1 MSYALVWFKR
11 DLRWHDHAAL
21 AQAAQRGPVRCIY
34 VVEPELWLQ
43 PDAALQHFEFVR
55 ESLQALDDALRLQGG
70 CIEVHTGELPDVL
83 NRIWQEAPFR
93 ELHAHQETGNG
104 FTYAR
109 DLRVGAW
116 CQAHNVGWHEY
127 PQFGVVR
134 VLKNRKLWQTAW
146 EQHMAAPVQDVGE
159 LQFWPSLE
167 RTAPHSDMPDA
178 WRGSWCTPS
187 HMRAPAHLQH
197 NPPLRQR
204 GGRPLALTTLRSFL
218 HARSLGYRGGI
229 SSPLSA
235 PDACSRLSAYLAWG
249 CISMR
254 EVVQHTRAHIA
265 QLPPHAS
272 RHRAGLTAFIS
283 RLYWHCHFIQKLESE
298 PAIEWHN
305 MHRSYDGL
313 REHDFNEQHFEALK
327 AARTGWPMV
336 DACVTM
342 LRETGWLNFR
352 MRAMLVSVAAY
363 PLWLHWRPVGEW
375 LATQFL
381 DYEPGIHWSQLQMQ
395 SGTTGINTT
404 RVYNPIKQA
413 QDHDPHGHFVRQ
425 WLPALRQVPDTWLFE
440 PWLMPPPLQTHTGV
454 VVGHDIAQPVVEL
467 GQATREAKQ
476 RLHSR
481 RQTDDVKA
489 AKQAVVNK
497 HASRKNWGTQKAPR
511 RASVNTSP
519 DATPQLGFD
528 F

>member
-1 MSYALVWFKR
+1 L
-11 DLRWHDHAAL
+11 AL
-21 AQAAQRGPVRCIY
+21 A
-34 VVEPELWLQ
+34 
-43 PDAALQHFEFVR
+43 
-55 ESLQALDDALRLQGG
+55 
-70 CIEVHTGELPDVL
+70 T
-83 NRIWQEAPFR
+83 
-93 ELHAHQETGNG
+93 LH
-104 FTYAR
+104 
-109 DLRVGAW
+109 
-116 CQAHNVGWHEY
+116 
-127 PQFGVVR
+127 
-134 VLKNRKLWQTAW
+134 
-146 EQHMAAPVQDVGE
+146 
-159 LQFWPSLE
+159 
-167 RTAPHSDMPDA
+167 
-178 WRGSWCTPS
+178 
-187 HMRAPAHLQH
+187 
-197 NPPLRQR
+197 
-204 GGRPLALTTLRSFL
+204 SFL

-254 EVVQHTRAHIA
+254 EVVQQTRAHIA
-265 QLPPHAS
+265 QLPPSAS
-272 RHRAGLTAFIS
+272 RHRAGLTGFIS

-305 MHRSYDGL
+305 MHRGYDGL
-313 REHDFNEQHFEALK
+313 REHDFNEAHFEALK

-413 QDHDPHGHFVRQ
+413 QDHDPHGRFVRQ

-440 PWLMPPPLQTHTGV
+440 PWRMPHTLQIHLGV
-454 VVGHDIAQPVVEL
+454 LVGHDRGRDAVSALVHPVVDLSE
-467 GQATREAKQ
+467 ATREAKQ
-476 RLHSR
+476 LLHSR

-489 AKQAVVNK
+489 AKKAVVDK
-497 HASRKNWGTQKAPR
+497 HASRKNWGTNSRRPPSRQAARTSADNAQAAKA
-511 RASVNTSP
+511 
-519 DATPQLGFD
+519 QLGFD

>member
-1 MSYALVWFKR
+1 MTYQLVWFKR
-11 DLRWHDHAAL
+11 DLRWQDHAAL
-21 AQAAQRGPVRCIY
+21 AHAAQCGPVRCIY

-70 CIEVHTGELPDVL
+70 RVEVHTGELPEVL
-83 NRIWQEAPFR
+83 SRIWKEAPFR
-93 ELHAHQETGNG
+93 QLHAHQETGNG

-109 DLRVGAW
+109 DLQVGAW
-116 CQAHNVGWHEY
+116 CQAHGVSWREY

-134 VLKNRKLWQTAW
+134 ALKSRNQWQTAW
-146 EQHMAAPVQDVGE
+146 EQHMTEPVHETGE
-159 LQFWPSLE
+159 VHFWPSP
-167 RTAPHSDMPDA
+167 APTESSHAGCS
-178 WRGSWCTPS
+178 PS
-187 HMRAPAHLQH
+187 HMQAPAHLQH

-204 GGRPLALTTLRSFL
+204 GGRALALATLHSFL
-218 HARSLGYRGGI
+218 NARSLGYRGGI

-235 PDACSRLSAYLAWG
+235 TDACSRLSAYLAWG

-254 EVVQHTRAHIA
+254 EVVQQTRAHIA

-305 MHRSYDGL
+305 MHRGYDGL
-313 REHDFNEQHFEALK
+313 REHDFNVAHFEALK

-413 QDHDPHGHFVRQ
+413 QDHDPHGRFVRQ
-425 WLPALRQVPDTWLFE
+425 WLPTMRQVPDTWLFE
-440 PWLMPPPLQTHTGV
+440 PWLMPHSVQAHTGV
-454 VVGHDIAQPVVEL
+454 RLGIDLAQPLVDL
-467 GQATREAKQ
+467 AQATREAKQ
-476 RLHSR
+476 QLHSR
-481 RQTDDVKA
+481 RQTTEVKA
-489 AKQAVVNK
+489 GKQAVIDK
-497 HASRKNWGTQKAPR
+497 HASRKNWGNKQAPR
-511 RASVNTSP
+511 ASTPRAS
-519 DATPQLGFD
+519 TPQKSAATQQLVFD

>member
-11 DLRWHDHAAL
+11 DLRWQDHAAL
-21 AQAAQRGPVRCIY
+21 QTAAQQGPVRCLY

-55 ESLQALDDALRLQGG
+55 ESLQDLDAHLRQLGG
-70 CIEVHTGELPDVL
+70 QLEVLTGDMVEVL
-83 NRIWQEAPFR
+83 SRIWHEAPFSGLYSH
-93 ELHAHQETGNG
+93 EETGNG
-104 FTYAR
+104 WTYQR
-109 DLRVGAW
+109 DRKVAAW
-116 CQAHNVGWHEY
+116 CKTQAVVWREF

-134 VLKNRKLWQTAW
+134 RLKNRNLWQSAW
-146 EQHMAAPVQDVGE
+146 EEHMGSPIQNPRPLTFWRASLSATDPARAPF
-159 LQFWPSLE
+159 LM
-167 RTAPHSDMPDA
+167 A
-178 WRGSWCTPS
+178 
-187 HMRAPAHLQH
+187 APAHLQH

-204 GGRPLALTTLRSFL
+204 GGRRLALRTLAHFL
-218 HARSLGYRGGI
+218 EDRSLAYRGGI

-235 PDACSRLSAYLAWG
+235 PQACSRLSPYLALG

-254 EVVQHTRAHIA
+254 EVVQKTRQFSA
-265 QLPPHAS
+265 QLPPQAG
-272 RHRAGLTAFIS
+272 RHRAGLAAFIS

-298 PAIEWHN
+298 PAIEWRN
-305 MHRSYDGL
+305 MHRGYDGL
-313 REHDFNEQHFEALK
+313 REHDFNPDYFEALK
-327 AARTGWPMV
+327 AGCTGWPMV
-336 DACVTM
+336 DACVAM

-413 QDHDPHGHFVRQ
+413 QDHDPQGRFVRH
-425 WLPALRQVPDTWLFE
+425 WLQYMHRVPDTWLFE
-440 PWLMPPPLQTHTGV
+440 PWRMPPHLLEAKPEDLMASAHPPCQVRSPVPMPLVDLAT
-454 VVGHDIAQPVVEL
+454 
-467 GQATREAKQ
+467 ATRESKK
-476 RLHSR
+476 RLHDR
-481 RQTDDVKA
+481 RQNPEVKA
-489 AKQAVVNK
+489 GKIAVIEQ
-497 HASRKNWGTQKAPR
+497 HASRRTLSPRQKSTP
-511 RASVNTSP
+511 SK
-519 DATPQLGFD
+519 ATDKRQLGFD